1 MPSANS
7 TLLSSSDLLSRHV
20 NKAHRTP
27 EPGEPK
33 EKGKKGRR
41 KSLPASAAKRPDM
54 NDGEGGAKATTTTP
68 AQAQAQQPAQQQ
80 QQQSP
85 QRTSPE
91 QEQAQAT
98 ERARRASFDQHQYQ
112 QQQPP
117 QLQAQRMYPNH
128 PLLAGTPPPMT
139 WGNASANGLMRSPV
153 NAFNSA
159 MLGTPTSAGFHPG
172 LASPV
177 RWPGADL
184 GIGSSAMMR
193 NESGYAS
200 SGYDFGMKKRAC
212 DQCNHSKVRCDFAHP
227 CSKSR

>member
-1 MPSANS
+1 
-7 TLLSSSDLLSRHV
+7 
-20 NKAHRTP
+20 
-27 EPGEPK
+27 
-33 EKGKKGRR
+33 
-41 KSLPASAAKRPDM
+41 M
-54 NDGEGGAKATTTTP
+54 NDGEGGGKGTTTTP
-68 AQAQAQQPAQQQ
+68 AQAQSQQPAQQQ

-112 QQQPP
+112 QQQQPP

-139 WGNASANGLMRSPV
+139 WGNPNANGLMRSPV